1 MEVHTP
7 QSLEEKSTWGEC
19 PIEASALLWATE
31 SGHNLSQINTV
42 LEELE
47 AEGTHGNRKHKG
59 TLKGFPQCEDA
70 DLINFFASRK
80 PIRSPVTGTGFKT
93 VPAKNVTAGKTLK
106 TDSVC
111 NHRCIKNSTWD
122 GLPQR
127 VMPCQT
133 SSPPTGEKIGG
144 IKTLEGFVKLMK
156 NKFGE
161 FWIFSLGSE

>member
-93 VPAKNVTAGKTLK
+93 VASEEFDSRKDIENGFCMQSPLHKKQHLGWPTSTSHALPNIISPYRRKNRR
-106 TDSVC
+106 D
-111 NHRCIKNSTWD
+111 KN
-122 GLPQR
+122 
-127 VMPCQT
+127 
-133 SSPPTGEKIGG
+133 IGR
-144 IKTLEGFVKLMK
+144 FC
-156 NKFGE
+156 
-161 FWIFSLGSE
+161 